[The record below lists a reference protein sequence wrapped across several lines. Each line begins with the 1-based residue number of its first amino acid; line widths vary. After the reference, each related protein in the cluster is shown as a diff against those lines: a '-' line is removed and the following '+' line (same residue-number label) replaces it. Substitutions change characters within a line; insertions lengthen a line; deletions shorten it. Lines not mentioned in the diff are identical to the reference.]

1 MTTLIVAI
9 QKMNRLIAIGDR
21 MNPIHVIAVV
31 SMHEFKRKIRAPN
44 IWVCKSAMEIKNK
57 QIQIWASRESTH
69 FWRLL
74 KVRYRMPNE
83 VPLFLTAAKRVQLLV
98 YERCRGSKLN
108 TTDLSNALC
117 TVYAH
122 LYHSCTTE
130 TKRQTQIININ
141 VAYSHVSLLRTCLR
155 SSYVHLIYF
164 ILTFFY
170 LLLCHGISQRFIWSW
185 LYISDLKNIK
195 SKLIATE

>member
-21 MNPIHVIAVV
+21 MNPIHVTAVV

-69 FWRLL
+69 FWWLL

-83 VPLFLTAAKRVQLLV
+83 VPLFLTAAKRVQILV

-141 VAYSHVSLLRTCLR
+141 VQKFTCFTFAYLSSKFIRSFDLFHFDFFLSTFVSWYFST
-155 SSYVHLIYF
+155 VHM
-164 ILTFFY
+164 ILTVHFGFKKY
-170 LLLCHGISQRFIWSW
+170 
-185 LYISDLKNIK
+185 
-195 SKLIATE
+195 